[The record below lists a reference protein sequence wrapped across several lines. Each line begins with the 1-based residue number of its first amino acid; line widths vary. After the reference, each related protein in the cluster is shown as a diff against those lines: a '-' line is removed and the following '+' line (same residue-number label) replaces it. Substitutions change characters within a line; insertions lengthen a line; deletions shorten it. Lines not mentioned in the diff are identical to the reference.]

1 MNNNPNT
8 AYLTYSNNPQDTTG
22 KEKGETPKVTVYDW
36 TFSLVGNKVDEKGE
50 PLAGAKFQLR
60 NVHGDAIR
68 LVKIADN
75 VYRLE
80 IGSEA
85 GSVDHIETDATGK
98 FTIKGIDDQTT
109 YKLVEID
116 TLLSIT
122 ELIHMSS
129 SLTQH
134 MILLIRFSPFVC
146 STALIQAQAVQ
157 QLRS

>member
-80 IGSEA
+80 F
-85 GSVDHIETDATGK
+85 
-98 FTIKGIDDQTT
+98 FT
-109 YKLVEID
+109 
-116 TLLSIT
+116 
-122 ELIHMSS
+122 S
-129 SLTQH
+129 SLISKVT
-134 MILLIRFSPFVC
+134 
-146 STALIQAQAVQ
+146 
-157 QLRS
+157 